1 MRHFINLSNGVEALA
16 DLEPGASWAFIRL
29 TSTALEQ
36 EDWLRIFGSEVS
48 DDLLMWLAVGE
59 RCVLYDRGTHR
70 KNSKTVYLG
79 APVIRHVL
87 ASVWGLATPAQVLGP
102 GPRTD
107 QEVCDRTTIAGRA
120 LAAVTAPS
128 RAAGEVLRRLRYYR
142 RFLHTTE
149 IRLTGSSLATEH
161 DGDVAHQNQCLTSA
175 LGVGSVRVCKK

>member
-16 DLEPGASWAFIRL
+16 SLDPGADWSFIRL

-48 DDLLMWLAVGE
+48 DDLLMWLALGE
-59 RCVLYDRGTHR
+59 PCVLYDRGTLR

-79 APVIRHVL
+79 VPVIRRVL
-87 ASVWGLATPAQVLGP
+87 ASVWGLSTPSRVLGP

-107 QEVCDRTTIAGRA
+107 QEVCDRTDIAGRA

-128 RAAGEVLRRLRYYR
+128 QAAGEVLRRLRYYR
-142 RFLHTTE
+142 RFLRTTE
-149 IRLTGSSLATEH
+149 ILLAGSSLATEH
-161 DGDVAHQNQCLTSA
+161 DGDTIHQNQCLTAA
-175 LGVGSVRVCKK
+175 LA